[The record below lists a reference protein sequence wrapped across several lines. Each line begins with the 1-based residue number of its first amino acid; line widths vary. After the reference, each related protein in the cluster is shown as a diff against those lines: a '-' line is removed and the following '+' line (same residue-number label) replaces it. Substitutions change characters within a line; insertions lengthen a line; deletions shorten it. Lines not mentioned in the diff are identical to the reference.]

1 MITAIITAHRK
12 WHKLINTLESLRHC
26 PNITERLIVTT
37 GFNERGVK
45 ALNNLAKKYK
55 ATLLDQGNNPSH
67 IAWKAGADAVKTPA
81 VILLHDGDVLS
92 PEFSTIAWNPV
103 VDTAYVFQARN
114 ITDNWVHK
122 ELCVE
127 GFRTTQD
134 DIRRVVS
141 APNSKSL
148 SPGRAVLRADFLQS
162 ALRHYNTEI
171 FTHSLLYGESL
182 AIGNDL
188 TIWAKLGQFVPRITY
203 INKPLIAF
211 DTEDSTTAR
220 ADAGHSYKLEPYYDR
235 VRRRLNLD
243 ARVSK
248 LNICYSPY
256 NTPTGVTDFN
266 HLNFPLPTNA
276 RRPNDAYGAASFLTA
291 LEYAWCMGYTWMQ
304 FFETDCRFPKGVQAY
319 LDKITPANLSSD
331 ESYWEGAQEYNHKRI
346 AIGTPTIWNAQGPG
360 REYYKNWNYIKK
372 CYEEQ
377 AHISLQVHGD
387 HTAQP
392 ALYVNGALGTYDVRE
407 VYALLMR
414 DAKRDI
420 NSVTPWDL
428 QLGYRIY
435 DKYREDAPSK
445 IGIDPYQY
453 SDGDLIYLPISARTN
468 DNILAWHK

>member
-12 WHKLINTLESLRHC
+12 WHKLLSTLESISMC
-26 PNITERLIVTT
+26 PNITDCIVVTT
-37 GFNERGVK
+37 GFDRRATK
-45 ALNNLAKKYK
+45 ALTPYLKKYK
-55 ATLLDQGNNPSH
+55 ATLLDQGNAPSH

-92 PEFSTIAWNPV
+92 PEFSTINWNCG
-103 VDTAYVFQARN
+103 VDNAYVFQARN
-114 ITDNWVHK
+114 ITDHWIHK

-127 GFRTTQD
+127 GFGTTQD

-148 SPGRAVLRADFLQS
+148 SPGRIVMCSGLLQS
-162 ALRHYNTEI
+162 ALEYFNEEI

-188 TIWAKLGQFVPRITY
+188 TIWAKLGQFVQRITY
-203 INKPLIAF
+203 VRKPLIAF

-220 ADAGHSYKLEPYYDR
+220 ADAGVSYKLEPYYNR
-235 VRRRLNLD
+235 VRRRLGLD
-243 ARVSK
+243 PRVSK
-248 LNICYSPY
+248 LNICYSRY
-256 NTPTGVTDFN
+256 NTPTGVTDFS

-276 RRPNDAYGAASFLTA
+276 RRPNDAYGAASFFTA

-304 FFETDCRFPKGVQAY
+304 FFETDCRFPCGLQTY
-319 LDKITPANLSSD
+319 LDSVNVIELNRLK
-331 ESYWEGAQEYNHKRI
+331 I
-346 AIGTPTIWNAQGPG
+346 AIGTPTVWNAQGPG
-360 REYYKNWNYIKK
+360 REYYKHWCYLKK
-372 CYEEQ
+372 YYEDQ
-377 AHISLQVHGD
+377 ANLSLQMHGD

-392 ALYVNGALGTYDVRE
+392 ALYVNGALGIYNVRE

-435 DKYREDAPSK
+435 DKYREDAPSR
-445 IGIDPYQY
+445 IGVDPYQY
-453 SDGDLIYLPISARTN
+453 SDGDLIYLPLSARTN

>member
-26 PNITERLIVTT
+26 PNITERLIVAT
-37 GFNERGVK
+37 GFNERTVK
-45 ALNNLAKKYK
+45 ALRVTAKKYN
-55 ATLLDQGNNPSH
+55 ATLLDQGNAPSH

-92 PEFSTIAWNPV
+92 PEFSTIAWQTTDN
-103 VDTAYVFQARN
+103 AYVFQARN

-148 SPGRAVLRADFLQS
+148 SPGRIVMCAGYLQS
-162 ALRHYNTEI
+162 ALEHFNQEI

-220 ADAGHSYKLEPYYDR
+220 ADAGVSYKLEPYYDR
-235 VRRRLNLD
+235 VRARLNLT

-266 HLNFPLPTNA
+266 HLNFPLPAVNM
-276 RRPNDAYGAASFLTA
+276 PKNNIYGTAAFMTA

-304 FFETDCRFPKGVQAY
+304 FFETDCRFPQGIKAY
-319 LDKITPANLSSD
+319 L
-331 ESYWEGAQEYNHKRI
+331 ESTMKSIDFTQTKI

-392 ALYVNGALGTYDVRE
+392 ALYVNGALGTYNVRE